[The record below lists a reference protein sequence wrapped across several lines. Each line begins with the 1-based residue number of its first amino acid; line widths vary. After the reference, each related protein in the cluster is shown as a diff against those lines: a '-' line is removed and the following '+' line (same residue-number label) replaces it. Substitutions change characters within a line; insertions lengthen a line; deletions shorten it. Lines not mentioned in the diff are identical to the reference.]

1 MRSHNQRIQDVDESY
16 LKQQHIHISRE
27 VCTQSEG
34 KKTQDLFIAHVLHKR
49 NRALCWLMRIIH
61 PKKRLPDVLRSA
73 KEPRKFC
80 NLCLILLKPLG
91 RDVAAGWL
99 LAAGRELG
107 RLKKRRV
114 GRRVL
119 ELGPSVR
126 RFIVENFFLGGFGV
140 VGFGVVFD
148 IPAFFSCT
156 DSSTVCRKSFL
167 RSIRL
172 LGSATFTMTESIW
185 DLAFKIEG
193 SFFAERANRL
203 LNFTN
208 PHDLQQALPYLE
220 QVYSAS
226 SWTKC
231 AQNGLASP
239 KQSRI

>member
-1 MRSHNQRIQDVDESY
+1 
-16 LKQQHIHISRE
+16 
-27 VCTQSEG
+27 
-34 KKTQDLFIAHVLHKR
+34 
-49 NRALCWLMRIIH
+49 MRIIH
-61 PKKRLPDVLRSA
+61 PKLRLPDVLRAA
-73 KEPRKFC
+73 KELRKFC
-80 NLCLILLKPLG
+80 NLCLILLKPFG
-91 RDVAAGWL
+91 RGFAAGRL

-107 RLKKRRV
+107 RLNKRRV
-114 GRRVL
+114 GRCVL
-119 ELGPSVR
+119 ELGPLR
-126 RFIVENFFLGGFGV
+126 RFIDENFDLGGFGV
-140 VGFGVVFD
+140 VGFGVVFA

-239 KQSRI
+239 KQSKI

>member
-1 MRSHNQRIQDVDESY
+1 ME
-16 LKQQHIHISRE
+16 K
-27 VCTQSEG
+27 
-34 KKTQDLFIAHVLHKR
+34 QDLFIAHVLHKR
-49 NRALCWLMRIIH
+49 NRALCWLTRTFH
-61 PKKRLPDVLRSA
+61 PKTRALRPA

-80 NLCLILLKPLG
+80 NLCLNLLKPLG
-91 RDVAAGWL
+91 LGVGAGRL
-99 LAAGRELG
+99 LAAGRRLG
-107 RLKKRRV
+107 RLKNRRV

-119 ELGPSVR
+119 ELGPNRR
-126 RFIVENFFLGGFGV
+126 RFIGENFFLGGFGV
-140 VGFGVVFD
+140 VGFGVEFE
-148 IPAFFSCT
+148 IPAFSNCT

-172 LGSATFTMTESIW
+172 FGSATFTMTESIR
-185 DLAFKIEG
+185 DLAFNIEG
-193 SFFAERANRL
+193 SFLAERAKRL

-239 KQSRI
+239 KQSKI